1 MSYIFP
7 LYSAIAEETIE
18 ITATTKEIEVNS
30 RLIKLTVA
38 ASTAGVATLA
48 SVPVGVVFTLR
59 STSVGGSGSITITT
73 KAGKTIVFDANNDT
87 ITLMSIENDE
97 FTIMDAVGVVGNAA
111 TSVTGTIKPA

>member
-7 LYSAIAEETIE
+7 LYSAIAEETIA

-30 RLIKLTVA
+30 RYIKLTVA

-48 SVPVGVVFTLR
+48 QVPVGVVFTLKP
-59 STSVGGSGSITITT
+59 TTVGSGGTITITT
-73 KAGKTIVFDANNDT
+73 KAGKTIYFDATTDI

-97 FTIMDAVGVVGNAA
+97 FAIMDAVGAEGVAA
-111 TSVTGTIKPA
+111 TATGTIIPS